1 MKSCL
6 IRVVAFGGG
15 GLIRVVAL
23 GGGGLIRVVAFGG
36 GGLIRAGGLLYKL
49 GVLQS

>member
-1 MKSCL
+1 MKSC
-6 IRVVAFGGG
+6 
-15 GLIRVVAL
+15 LIRVVAL